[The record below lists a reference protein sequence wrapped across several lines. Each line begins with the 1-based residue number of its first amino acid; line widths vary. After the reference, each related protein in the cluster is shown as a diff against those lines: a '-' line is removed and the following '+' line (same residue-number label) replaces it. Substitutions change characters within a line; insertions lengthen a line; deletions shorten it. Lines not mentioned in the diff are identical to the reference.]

1 MLAPKA
7 QYSLKDAKRY
17 FKEHL
22 GVGDYYAE
30 GQTVSGQWFGKG
42 AGDLG
47 LQGVTTAEQFERL
60 CENKNPQTGQKLTL
74 RQNATR
80 IETGSDG
87 IGHQT
92 ANRRVFYD
100 FTFSPPKSVSVAG
113 LVGNDTRIVTA
124 HEQAVAAALNHL
136 QSFAATR
143 VRKNG
148 ECTDRNTGNIVAAV
162 FRHDTSRALDPH
174 LHSHCV
180 VFNAT
185 FDSVEQ
191 KWKALQNHEM
201 MVAQKFIDNVY
212 YHELARELI
221 RFGYQIENKSR
232 GDFEIKGVAPELIDK
247 FSKRHK
253 QIDDA
258 TRELLRREPEKA
270 NGNIAAI
277 RENIAHKERPQKI
290 RDMGLEK
297 LQRLWDGQMTAAEKA
312 SVQNLTDN
320 PPRMANIP
328 GLAEKSVAWAEEHLF
343 ERRSVVN
350 EPDIWRHALE
360 HARGQNVGVAEIQS
374 VTKQRGYVRDVNQPG
389 KVTTPELLER
399 EKQIVR
405 MASNGINR
413 FEPLAFPYRASN
425 PKLDEE
431 QRAAVERIMSSR
443 NFVTLFR
450 GGAGTGKSFTLHEV
464 QHGLEQA
471 CYMVQVLAPQRQ
483 QVIDLEKEDF
493 HNVKTVAS
501 FLASR
506 SMPQGSVVIVDE
518 AGQIGGKQMHRL
530 LSLVK
535 ENGGRLIL
543 SGDTRQHGA
552 VEASDA
558 LRAIEKHSG
567 IEPVELTNI
576 RRQNPAL
583 AKSFEERR
591 RIVEYRQAV
600 AEARDGYLSKSF
612 ERLEKLKAIEQCTFA
627 NQHEKLAARYLE
639 LVKDNQSAVVVSQSW
654 NEIHKVNDA
663 VRAALKRENIID
675 EKETVV
681 TALQPMDWTNAQ
693 KRNARSYD
701 SETVLVFNRN
711 VKNFKAGETAW
722 LKSIEDEKLTV
733 ESEGR
738 TVSIP
743 FKQLDR
749 ITACRKKE
757 LALSAGDKL
766 QLKANGKSADGRK
779 LANGELV
786 TVKEIR
792 PDGRI
797 ALTDG
802 RTLENNF
809 RQFVRG
815 YAITSYASQGK
826 SVNYVLFSDSAAKA
840 ATNNQQWYVT
850 ISRGKKGVQIFTTD
864 KAELRENIARSGD
877 RPLAIDIA
885 PVKNEEKETQRVAV
899 QSAELLRQQ
908 IRESHKQ
915 RQSQSRGMS
924 I

>member
-1 MLAPKA
+1 
-7 QYSLKDAKRY
+7 
-17 FKEHL
+17 
-22 GVGDYYAE
+22 
-30 GQTVSGQWFGKG
+30 
-42 AGDLG
+42 
-47 LQGVTTAEQFERL
+47 
-60 CENKNPQTGQKLTL
+60 
-74 RQNATR
+74 
-80 IETGSDG
+80 
-87 IGHQT
+87 
-92 ANRRVFYD
+92 
-100 FTFSPPKSVSVAG
+100 
-113 LVGNDTRIVTA
+113 
-124 HEQAVAAALNHL
+124 
-136 QSFAATR
+136 
-143 VRKNG
+143 
-148 ECTDRNTGNIVAAV
+148 
-162 FRHDTSRALDPH
+162 
-174 LHSHCV
+174 
-180 VFNAT
+180 
-185 FDSVEQ
+185 
-191 KWKALQNHEM
+191 
-201 MVAQKFIDNVY
+201 
-212 YHELARELI
+212 
-221 RFGYQIENKSR
+221 
-232 GDFEIKGVAPELIDK
+232 
-247 FSKRHK
+247 
-253 QIDDA
+253 
-258 TRELLRREPEKA
+258 
-270 NGNIAAI
+270 
-277 RENIAHKERPQKI
+277 
-290 RDMGLEK
+290 
-297 LQRLWDGQMTAAEKA
+297 
-312 SVQNLTDN
+312 
-320 PPRMANIP
+320 
-328 GLAEKSVAWAEEHLF
+328 
-343 ERRSVVN
+343 
-350 EPDIWRHALE
+350 
-360 HARGQNVGVAEIQS
+360 
-374 VTKQRGYVRDVNQPG
+374 
-389 KVTTPELLER
+389 
-399 EKQIVR
+399 
-405 MASNGINR
+405 
-413 FEPLAFPYRASN
+413 
-425 PKLDEE
+425 
-431 QRAAVERIMSSR
+431 
-443 NFVTLFR
+443 
-450 GGAGTGKSFTLHEV
+450 
-464 QHGLEQA
+464 
-471 CYMVQVLAPQRQ
+471 MVQVLAPQRQ
-483 QVIDLEKEDF
+483 QVIDLEKDDF

-535 ENGGRLIL
+535 ENGGRVIL

-583 AKSFEERR
+583 AKSIEERR
-591 RIVEYRQAV
+591 RIIEYRQAV

-612 ERLEKLKAIEQCTFA
+612 ERLEKLKAVEQCTLA

-675 EKETVV
+675 ENETVV

-701 SETVLVFNRN
+701 SETMLVFNRN

-722 LKSIEDEKLTV
+722 LKSIEDEKLIV
-733 ESEGR
+733 ESKGR

-743 FKQLDR
+743 FKQLDK

-786 TVKEIR
+786 TAKEMR

-802 RTLENNF
+802 RILEKDF

-850 ISRGKKGVQIFTTD
+850 ISRGKKGIQIFTCD
-864 KAELRENIARSGD
+864 KEELRENITHSGN
-877 RPLAIDIA
+877 RELAIDIA
-885 PVKNEEKETQRVAV
+885 PVKNEEKETQRVAELR
-899 QSAELLRQQ
+899 AELPRQR
-908 IRESHKQ
+908 IRQSHQ
-915 RQSQSRGMS
+915 RKQSQSRGMG

>member
-1 MLAPKA
+1 MKKL
-7 QYSLKDAKRY
+7 
-17 FKEHL
+17 
-22 GVGDYYAE
+22 
-30 GQTVSGQWFGKG
+30 
-42 AGDLG
+42 
-47 LQGVTTAEQFERL
+47 RL
-60 CENKNPQTGQKLTL
+60 
-74 RQNATR
+74 
-80 IETGSDG
+80 S
-87 IGHQT
+87 
-92 ANRRVFYD
+92 
-100 FTFSPPKSVSVAG
+100 
-113 LVGNDTRIVTA
+113 
-124 HEQAVAAALNHL
+124 
-136 QSFAATR
+136 
-143 VRKNG
+143 
-148 ECTDRNTGNIVAAV
+148 
-162 FRHDTSRALDPH
+162 
-174 LHSHCV
+174 
-180 VFNAT
+180 
-185 FDSVEQ
+185 
-191 KWKALQNHEM
+191 
-201 MVAQKFIDNVY
+201 
-212 YHELARELI
+212 
-221 RFGYQIENKSR
+221 
-232 GDFEIKGVAPELIDK
+232 
-247 FSKRHK
+247 
-253 QIDDA
+253 
-258 TRELLRREPEKA
+258 
-270 NGNIAAI
+270 AAI
-277 RENIAHKERPQKI
+277 SHGSIGRQAIPLERP
-290 RDMGLEK
+290 GH
-297 LQRLWDGQMTAAEKA
+297 GST
-312 SVQNLTDN
+312 S
-320 PPRMANIP
+320 
-328 GLAEKSVAWAEEHLF
+328 WAEEHLF

-360 HARGQNVGVAEIQS
+360 HARGQNVSVAEIQS
-374 VTKQRGYVRDVNQPG
+374 TTKQRGYVRDANQSG

-399 EKQIVR
+399 EKKIIGLAR
-405 MASNGINR
+405 DGINR
-413 FEPLAFPYRASN
+413 FEPLAFPYHVGN

-431 QRAAVERIMSSR
+431 QRDAVERIMASK

-464 QHGLEQA
+464 QHGLENA

-483 QVIDLEKEDF
+483 QVIDLEKDDF

-501 FLASR
+501 FLASQ

-518 AGQIGGKQMHRL
+518 AGQIGGKQMHKL

-583 AKSFEERR
+583 AKSFAERR
-591 RIVEYRQAV
+591 RIVEYRHAV

-612 ERLEKLKAIEQCTFA
+612 ERLEKLKAVEQCTFA

-639 LVKDNQSAVVVSQSW
+639 LVKDNQSVVVVSQSW

-675 EKETVV
+675 GNETVV

-733 ESEGR
+733 ESEGC

-743 FKQLDR
+743 FKQLDK
-749 ITACRKKE
+749 ITPCRKKE

-885 PVKNEEKETQRVAV
+885 PMKNEEREMQR
-899 QSAELLRQQ
+899 SAMQNVELLRQR
-908 IRESHKQ
+908 IHESHKQ